1 MTNKDLEARLRQC
14 YHEADDAV
22 RPASVSA
29 VVLLA
34 GKQANRC
41 LRQRRI
47 SFARFLFLQIRFLG
61 WKIWAVQ
68 GALLLGAC
76 VWMSSL
82 FGQGYWKEPQS
93 VEGLLFCLSV
103 LVFMTAPPF
112 LYRSVR
118 FGMQE
123 VEGAA
128 HFSSLRLLM
137 ARLIIIGVG
146 DAVMLAGI
154 LLVAMVK
161 TTLQPGSAVL
171 SVGLPF
177 LLASSAC
184 LYLLGHVSP
193 RQFLAGST
201 ALCGL
206 LMMGFALGE
215 RNLFQFL
222 ELTLSPG
229 WVGVCALLAA
239 FCAHQLHHLL
249 HHCAY
254 TEMQIA

>member
-34 GKQANRC
+34 GKQANRRF
-41 LRQRRI
+41 RQRRI
-47 SFARFLFLQIRFLG
+47 SFTRFLFLQIRFLG

-68 GALLLGAC
+68 GALLLVAC
-76 VWMSSL
+76 GWMSSL
-82 FGQGYWKEPQS
+82 FGQGYWKKPQT

-118 FGMQE
+118 YGMQE

-128 HFSSLRLLM
+128 RFSSLRLLM

-146 DAVMLAGI
+146 DAVLLIGI

-177 LLASSAC
+177 LLASSGG

-206 LMMGFALGE
+206 LMMGAALGE
-215 RNLFQFL
+215 RDLFQL
-222 ELTLSPG
+222 LTLSPG
-229 WVGVCALLAA
+229 WVGVCVLLAA
-239 FCAHQLHHLL
+239 FCGHQVHHLL
-249 HHCAY
+249 HHCAFA
-254 TEMQIA
+254 EMQIA

>member
-1 MTNKDLEARLRQC
+1 MTNKDLKARLRQC

-93 VEGLLFCLSV
+93 VV
-103 LVFMTAPPF
+103 
-112 LYRSVR
+112 
-118 FGMQE
+118 
-123 VEGAA
+123 
-128 HFSSLRLLM
+128 
-137 ARLIIIGVG
+137 
-146 DAVMLAGI
+146 
-154 LLVAMVK
+154 
-161 TTLQPGSAVL
+161 
-171 SVGLPF
+171 
-177 LLASSAC
+177 
-184 LYLLGHVSP
+184 
-193 RQFLAGST
+193 
-201 ALCGL
+201 
-206 LMMGFALGE
+206 
-215 RNLFQFL
+215 N
-222 ELTLSPG
+222 
-229 WVGVCALLAA
+229 
-239 FCAHQLHHLL
+239 
-249 HHCAY
+249 
-254 TEMQIA
+254 

>member
-1 MTNKDLEARLRQC
+1 MTNKDLETRLRQYC
-14 YHEADDAV
+14 HEADKAV
-22 RPASVSA
+22 RPSA
-29 VVLLA
+29 VAAAVLLA
-34 GKQANRC
+34 RQQANERS
-41 LRQRRI
+41 RQRRI
-47 SFARFLFLQIRFLG
+47 SFSRFLLMQIRFLG

-68 GALLLGAC
+68 GTLLLTVCGLL
-76 VWMSSL
+76 SSL

-93 VEGLLFCLSV
+93 VEGLLCALSV

-118 FGMQE
+118 YGMQE

-128 HFSSLRLLM
+128 RFSSLRLLM
-137 ARLIIIGVG
+137 ARLIIIGAG
-146 DAVMLAGI
+146 DAVLLGGI
-154 LLVAMVK
+154 LLMASAK

-184 LYLLGHVSP
+184 LYLLGHVPP
-193 RQFLAGST
+193 RQFLVGST

-206 LMMGFALGE
+206 LMMGLVLGE
-215 RNLFQFL
+215 RNLFQL
-222 ELTLSPG
+222 LALTLSPG
-229 WVGVCALLAA
+229 WVGVCAVLIA
-239 FCAHQLHHLL
+239 FCGHQIHHLL

-254 TEMQIA
+254 AEMQIA

>member
-1 MTNKDLEARLRQC
+1 MTNKDLETRLRQC
-14 YHEADDAV
+14 CHEADKAV
-22 RPASVSA
+22 RPSA
-29 VVLLA
+29 MAAAVLLA
-34 GKQANRC
+34 RQQANERS
-41 LRQRRI
+41 RQRRI
-47 SFARFLFLQIRFLG
+47 SFPRFLFLQIRFLG

-118 FGMQE
+118 YGMQE

-128 HFSSLRLLM
+128 RFSSLRLLM

-177 LLASSAC
+177 LLASSVC

-206 LMMGFALGE
+206 LIMGFALGE

-229 WVGVCALLAA
+229 WVGVCTLLAA
-239 FCAHQLHHLL
+239 FCGHQIHHLL

-254 TEMQIA
+254 AEMQIA